1 MDWSVALAYLMLA
14 TFTPSS
20 LCGQI
25 LQYIY
30 TKAYRFFFGRSR
42 HQRYNLPRQY
52 SLPCHILRQATW
64 TAKPI
69 WLIFDVSLPPLSNTV
84 SGSSP
89 NVANIPTSTTVSTRY
104 LQLRNLLRM
113 NRIYRQTIPVMSTL
127 GPCGNLI
134 ASMSI
139 NSSPT

>member
-1 MDWSVALAYLMLA
+1 MDWSVAFAHLMLA
-14 TFTPSS
+14 YFTPSF
-20 LCGQI
+20 LCVQI

-42 HQRYNLPRQY
+42 RQRYNLPRQY
-52 SLPCHILRQATW
+52 FLRCRIPRCRGP
-64 TAKPI
+64 AKPI

-89 NVANIPTSTTVSTRY
+89 NVANIPTSTTVNAHY
-104 LQLRNLLRM
+104 LKLRNSLQM
-113 NRIYRQTIPVMSTL
+113 TQIYRQTILVTSTL

-134 ASMSI
+134 ASMLI